1 MKAEILKSLRS
12 RNRIISGEV
21 LCDALGISRVS
32 LLKHIQEL
40 QESGYQI
47 YASPDG
53 YRLVSSPDILFPWEY
68 EGDQASL
75 LYYPEVK
82 STMDIAR
89 DQAREGCPDLT
100 VIIAGRQTRGRG
112 RLKRQWRSDQGGL
125 YFTMVLRPQLSVS
138 SSFKVNFLA
147 SLTMVRVIR
156 ELLEIDARVKWPND
170 IMVDDQKLSGMLSE
184 MEAEADRIHFINLGM
199 GLNVNNDPTGFQP
212 GATSLRQLMKREV
225 SRKDILARFLDTFS
239 RRMEQ
244 IASDDIIAEWK
255 KYTITLGRRVKIATR
270 HEQSEGLAVDVD
282 ENGALVL
289 EIADGTRKKIVYGDC
304 FLI

>member
-1 MKAEILKSLRS
+1 MKAEILKFLRS
-12 RNRIISGEV
+12 REGDIPGEAINSV
-21 LCDALGISRVS
+21 LGISRAD
-32 LLKHIQEL
+32 LAKHIREL
-40 QESGYQI
+40 RASGYRI
-47 YASPDG
+47 NDDPAG
-53 YRLVSSPDILFPWEY
+53 FRLLDSPDILFPWEY
-68 EGDQASL
+68 EGRVANI
-75 LYYPEVK
+75 LYYPEVT

-100 VIIAGRQTRGRG
+100 VVIAGRQTQGRG

-125 YFTMVLRPQLSVS
+125 YFTMVLRPQLPVS
-138 SSFKVNFLA
+138 SGFKVNFLA

-184 MEAEADRIHFINLGM
+184 MEAEADRIHYINLGM

-212 GATSLRQLMKREV
+212 EATSLRQLMKREV

-239 RRMEQ
+239 RRMQ
-244 IASDDIIAEWK
+244 LIASDDIIAEWK
-255 KYTITLGRRVKIATR
+255 KYTLTLGRRVKIATR

-282 ENGALVL
+282 DSGALVL
-289 EIADGTRKKIVYGDC
+289 KLANGQHKKIMYGDC